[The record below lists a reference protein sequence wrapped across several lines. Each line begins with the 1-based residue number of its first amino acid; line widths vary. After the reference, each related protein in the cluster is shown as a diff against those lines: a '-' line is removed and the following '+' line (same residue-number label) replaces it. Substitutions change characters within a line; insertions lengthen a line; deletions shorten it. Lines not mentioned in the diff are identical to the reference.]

1 MTKHTCNG
9 GRGPAFGKK
18 TPGCPR
24 CDELLGGAAPRQ
36 LGWVERKRRRESDEQ
51 LSREAL
57 NDHFNSAGHRSGRCG
72 PVCTFG
78 DW

>member
-9 GRGPAFGKK
+9 GRGPAFGRK

-24 CDELLGGAAPRQ
+24 CDELAAGAEPRT
-36 LGWVERKRRRESDEQ
+36 LNWVSRKQQDEQ
-51 LSREAL
+51 RVVEIR
-57 NDHFNSAGHRSGRCG
+57 DHFRSEKHRSGCCNG
-72 PVCTFG
+72 GLGVCTFG